1 MHYLHLRNKHIFFWP
16 SMWHVEFAQPGIEPM
31 PPVLEA
37 QNLNHWITR
46 LSPRNKHIKKK
57 KKITAQ
63 KL

>member
-1 MHYLHLRNKHIFFWP
+1 
-16 SMWHVEFAQPGIEPM
+16 MWHVEFAQPGIEPM

-57 KKITAQ
+57 KKNHSTKTVEKNILLKQ
-63 KL
+63 FLN